1 MTANMSVLFDI
12 NANAMVWTFQ
22 SQVEKYLTDAGE
34 QTLQTCPIAQSPI
47 PVALSHH
54 IEFTPLP
61 SRF

>member
-22 SQVEKYLTDAGE
+22 SQVEKYSTDAGE
-34 QTLQTCPIAQSPI
+34 QTLQTCPIAQLPI

>member
-1 MTANMSVLFDI
+1 MSVLFDI

-34 QTLQTCPIAQSPI
+34 QTCPIAQLPI

>member
-1 MTANMSVLFDI
+1 MTVNMSVLFDI
-12 NANAMVWTFQ
+12 NANATVWTFQ
-22 SQVEKYLTDAGE
+22 SQDEKYLTDAGE
-34 QTLQTCPIAQSPI
+34 QTCPIAQSPI